1 MSTTTTT
8 TPKLRRT
15 LSLWDLILYG
25 IIVIQPVAPMSV
37 FGVLSDRGH
46 GHVVT
51 TILIA
56 MVAMLFTAISYGR
69 MARAYPSAGSAY
81 TYVGQELHSSL
92 GYATGWSML
101 MDYVLNPVIC
111 TIWCAKAAQNIWPLP
126 YVLWAAFFAALFT
139 MMNLRRIRATARI
152 NAILTAVMSVVIV
165 AMLVCT
171 VRYVMGLPNLNAAFF
186 TRPFYDPQTFTFQ
199 RNATGTSLAV
209 LTYIGFDGISTLSE
223 EVRNP
228 RRNILI
234 ATVLIC
240 LIIGVLSAVEVY
252 AAQLVQP
259 ATQRFSEQDV
269 ESAYAYVAGRAGGLW
284 LFHAINLT
292 LIVATIGS
300 GAGAQLSGARLLYG
314 MGRDNAIPKRLFGA
328 LDPRKNIPENNVILI
343 GAISFG
349 AALLITYET
358 GAALL
363 NFGAL
368 IGVMGVNISA
378 FVHYFV
384 RSKEK
389 QMTHQFPPLL
399 GFVICLGIWLSLQT
413 PAKIVGGIWLAFGI
427 VYGAWKTQGFRRS
440 IQFEA
445 PAE

>member
-1 MSTTTTT
+1 MAA
-8 TPKLRRT
+8 PH
-15 LSLWDLILYG
+15 LSRSLGLWDLVFIG
-25 IIVIQPVAPMSV
+25 IILVQPTAPMPL
-37 FGVLSDRGH
+37 FGVVQNNAGGH
-46 GHVVT
+46 AVT

-81 TYVGQELHSSL
+81 TYVGQEIHPAL

-111 TIWCAKAAQNIWPLP
+111 TIWCAKAAHDEIPIIP
-126 YVLWAAFFAALFT
+126 YVLWAAFFAGLFT
-139 MMNLRRIRATARI
+139 FMNLRRIRATARI
-152 NAILTAVMSVVIV
+152 NEVLTIAMSIVII

-171 VRYVMGLPNLNAAFF
+171 VRYVMGLPALTLGFF
-186 TRPFYDPQTFTFQ
+186 TRPFYDPQTFSWQ
-199 RNATGTSLAV
+199 RVATGTSLAV

-240 LIIGVLSAVEVY
+240 LIIGILSSIEVY
-252 AAQLVQP
+252 AAQLIQP
-259 ATQRFSEQDV
+259 GTERFSAKDV
-269 ESAYAYVAGRAGGLW
+269 ETAYAHVAARAGGLW

-292 LIVATIGS
+292 LIVATVGS

-328 LDPRKNIPENNVILI
+328 IDEKKNIPANNVMLI
-343 GAISFG
+343 GAIAFG
-349 AALLITYET
+349 VALLITYET

-368 IGVMGVNISA
+368 IGFMGVNVAA
-378 FVHYFV
+378 FLRYFI
-384 RSKEK
+384 RADEK
-389 QMTHQFPPLL
+389 RWWSNAVPPLL
-399 GFVICLGIWLSLQT
+399 GALICLGIWLSLET
-413 PAKIVGGIWLAFGI
+413 PAKIVGGAWLVLGI
-427 VYGAWKTQGFRRS
+427 AYGAWKTNGFRRS
-440 IQFEA
+440 IKFEV